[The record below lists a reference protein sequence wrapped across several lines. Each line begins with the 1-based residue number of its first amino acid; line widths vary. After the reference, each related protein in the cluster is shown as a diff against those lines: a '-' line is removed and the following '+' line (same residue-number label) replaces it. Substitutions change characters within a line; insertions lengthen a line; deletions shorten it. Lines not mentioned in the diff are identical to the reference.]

1 MNYAAACVRYP
12 DHAAVGVMQV
22 IRIVARNLRQAVVI
36 GVGIALDKIVAV
48 PNVCVG
54 GDYCVRLFYNL
65 SCNSGSFFV

>member
-1 MNYAAACVRYP
+1 MNYAATCVRYP
-12 DHAAVGVMQV
+12 DYAAMRVMQV
-22 IRIVARNLRQAVVI
+22 ICIIARNRRQAVAI

-48 PNVCVG
+48 PNVGVG